1 MEAAGAVEAAGE
13 LAVEVA
19 AELAV
24 EAAAGSRVVE
34 VGASLGA
41 QG

>member
-1 MEAAGAVEAAGE
+1 VEAAGE

-34 VGASLGA
+34 VEVGASLGA